1 MSDKLWG
8 GRFERSTDEMIN
20 EFQASID
27 FDKRM
32 YREDIE
38 GSMAHAK
45 MLAAQG
51 IITDDDAKKICA
63 GLSEILKQIDA
74 GEFKFSV
81 ALEDIHMNVEAALT
95 AAIGAAGGRLHTAR
109 SRNDQ
114 VALDTHLYM
123 RRQVREVQ
131 RLILDLQAALVKAAD
146 KNREVIFPGYTHL
159 QRAQPILFAHHLLA
173 YFCMLQRDW
182 TRFEGVHDRAD
193 IMPLGAGALAGTTF
207 DIDREFVARELNFS
221 AIYSNSL
228 DAVSDRD

>member
-8 GRFERSTDEMIN
+8 GRFEKSTDEMIN
-20 EFQASID
+20 DFQASIG

-32 YREDIE
+32 YREDID
-38 GSMAHAK
+38 GSIAHAK
-45 MLAAQG
+45 MLAAQE
-51 IITDDDAKKICA
+51 IITADDASKICA
-63 GLSEILKQIDA
+63 GLEAIRKQIDA
-74 GEFKFSV
+74 GEFEFSV

-123 RRQVREVQ
+123 RRQVREIQ
-131 RLILDLQAALVKAAD
+131 RLILELQAALVTAAE
-146 KNREVIFPGYTHL
+146 KNRKVIMPGYTHL

-173 YFCMLQRDW
+173 YFNMLRRDYD
-182 TRFEGVHDRAD
+182 RFEGVHTRAD

-207 DIDREFVARELNFS
+207 PIDREFVAKQLEFG
-221 AIYSNSL
+221 AIYSNT
-228 DAVSDRD
+228 